1 MCKVNK
7 MGKNI
12 TLAVPDNMYAVMK
25 EHTEVNWS
33 DIARRA
39 IEAFIKVLSKSEEA
53 KGRITKL
60 YGKEVESRVAV
71 GIGESFN
78 ENKFPAMEGMFGFGY
93 NASINFNA
101 NIQPVKNQVQTKKT
115 IGFKEAFET
124 ATKESH

>member
-1 MCKVNK
+1 
-7 MGKNI
+7 MGKNM
-12 TLAVPDNMYAVMK
+12 TLAVPDNLYAVMK

-39 IEAFIKVLSKSEEA
+39 IEAFVKVLSKSEEA
-53 KGRITKL
+53 NDKMARL
-60 YGKEVESRVAV
+60 YGKEVESRIAV

-101 NIQPVKNQVQTKKT
+101 NIQPIRNQMQTRRPA
-115 IGFKEAFET
+115 GLKEAFET
-124 ATKESH
+124 ATKREQ

>member
-39 IEAFIKVLSKSEEA
+39 IEAFVKVLSKSEEA
-53 KGRITKL
+53 NDKMARL
-60 YGKEVESRVAV
+60 YGKEVESRIAV

-101 NIQPVKNQVQTKKT
+101 NIQPIRNQMQNRRHA
-115 IGFKEAFET
+115 GLKEAFET
-124 ATKESH
+124 ATKREQ

>member
-1 MCKVNK
+1 
-7 MGKNI
+7 MGKNM
-12 TLAVPDNMYAVMK
+12 TLAVPDSLYAVMK

-39 IEAFIKVLSKSEEA
+39 IEAFVKVLSKSEEA
-53 KGRITKL
+53 NDRMTRL
-60 YGKEVESRVAV
+60 YGKEVESRIAV

-101 NIQPVKNQVQTKKT
+101 NIQPIKNQMQTKKT
-115 IGFKEAFET
+115 TGLREAFGT
-124 ATKESH
+124 ATKEA